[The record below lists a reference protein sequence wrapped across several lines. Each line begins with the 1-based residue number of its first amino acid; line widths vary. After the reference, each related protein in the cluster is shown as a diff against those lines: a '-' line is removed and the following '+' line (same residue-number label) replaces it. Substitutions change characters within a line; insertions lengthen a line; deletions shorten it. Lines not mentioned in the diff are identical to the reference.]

1 MQFIKQKLPVLPATA
16 LILLFAGL
24 HGRPLKAEDF
34 SGARASET
42 GSYVLG
48 AGDLITVWALGAEE
62 MSGKAFVVPPGGFVD
77 FPMAGRVRAAGRT
90 PDQLKA
96 ELVEKLKTYVRE
108 PEVSVSITEFRS
120 QPVSILGSVKQ
131 PGVHQ
136 LQGGKSLLE
145 VISLAGGL
153 APDASNTAVI
163 TRQAQWGVIPVP
175 DATQDPSGKFSI
187 ARINLNQLAE
197 AKEPQNNIQICPND
211 VIEVPRARLVYV
223 MGQVVKPGGY
233 VLNADETISA
243 LQALSMAGGASQ
255 FASTK
260 NAKILRP
267 IQGSTERKQIAVNL
281 NGVMEGKSSDSVL
294 KPDDI
299 LYVPGNLGK
308 NASVRALQTGLE
320 IGTGLIIWR
329 R

>member
-1 MQFIKQKLPVLPATA
+1 MWLFKKRRSLLRAVA
-16 LILLFAGL
+16 LILVLAGF
-24 HGRPLKAEDF
+24 GRTPLKAQD
-34 SGARASET
+34 SYPAYSAAGP
-42 GSYVLG
+42 YVLG
-48 AGDLITVWALGAEE
+48 PGDLITVWALGADE
-62 MSGKAFVVPPGGFVD
+62 MSGKAYAVPPGGVVD
-77 FPMAGRVRAAGRT
+77 FPLAGRIRAAGRT

-96 ELVEKLKTYVRE
+96 ELIEKMKTYVRQ

-120 QPVSILGSVKQ
+120 QPVSVLGSVKQ

-163 TRQAQWGVIPVP
+163 TRRSEWGKIPVP
-175 DATQDPSGKFSI
+175 DATQDASGKFSI

-197 AKEPQNNIQICPND
+197 AKDPQNNIQICPND

-223 MGQVVKPGGY
+223 MGQVTKPGGY
-233 VLNADETISA
+233 VLNADETVSA
-243 LQALSMAGGASQ
+243 LQALSMAGGPSQ
-255 FASTK
+255 FGSLK
-260 NAKILRP
+260 NARILRP
-267 IQGSTERKQIAVNL
+267 VQGSTERQQIAVNL
-281 NGVMEGKSSDSVL
+281 SNVMEGKSSDSVL

-308 NASVRALQTGLE
+308 NASLRALEAGLQ

-329 R
+329 